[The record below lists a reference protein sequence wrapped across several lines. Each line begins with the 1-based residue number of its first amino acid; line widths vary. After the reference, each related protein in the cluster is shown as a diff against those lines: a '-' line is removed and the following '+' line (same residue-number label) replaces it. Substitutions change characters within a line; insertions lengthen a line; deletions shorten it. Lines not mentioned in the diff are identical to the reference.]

1 MNELKRLVIT
11 VAILFIIAFSALP
24 TLGLQLTPVPI
35 QNAQIEVT
43 GSEGGG
49 MSITGADGI
58 FQITEALAQG
68 TYSVSISAKGYLTKG
83 IDNTA
88 IEANKVNDLGDIVL
102 NASAAIRG
110 TIVDPNGNPV
120 GPAFVFLEK
129 GESVETAVLSDN
141 HGNFVFDTDIR
152 TGTYTLVVSTITG
165 MQVYIEGYSPGT
177 TSSVTATEGSVT
189 DGITVKLGTS
199 GIISGKITDK
209 QGNPIKNL
217 MVIASARGQEGSF
230 ALTDANGAYRMSNN
244 LGTGAYNVSLP
255 SPMGYVWSYT
265 DAIQAQ
271 VQAGQETKDVN
282 FQLDKSVTISGNV
295 VYSDGSPASNASVA
309 AYSQDFKYISTT
321 ESDVSGN
328 FVLGSNLGAGDYSLT
343 ASAGHVFSFHPVN
356 VHVDAGEEVSGIT
369 ITLSGVEVSQAII
382 AGTITDN
389 SGKALVDAEALTT
402 SGVSSPSS
410 AFADENGKYML
421 TVYLPEG

>member
-1 MNELKRLVIT
+1 MNQIKRLEIT
-11 VAILFIIAFSALP
+11 VVVLFVIALSALP
-24 TLGLQLTPVPI
+24 TLGVQSIPVPI

-68 TYSVSISAKGYLTKG
+68 TYSVSINAKGYLTKEMNN
-83 IDNTA
+83 IA

-102 NASAAIRG
+102 NTSAVIRG
-110 TIVDPNGNPV
+110 TIVDSNSNPI

-129 GESVETAVLSDN
+129 GESVESAVLSDD
-141 HGNFVFDTDIR
+141 HGSFVFNTDIR

-177 TSSVTATEGSVT
+177 TSGVTATEGSVT

-217 MVIASARGQEGSF
+217 MVIASSSGQEGSF

-244 LGTGAYNVSLP
+244 LGTGTYNVSLP

-265 DAIQAQ
+265 DAIQAH

-282 FQLDKSVTISGNV
+282 FQLDKSATISGNV
-295 VYSDGSPASNASVA
+295 VYSDGSPAPNASVT

-321 ESDVSGN
+321 ESDISGN
-328 FVLGSNLGAGDYSLT
+328 FLLGSNLGAGDYSLT
-343 ASAGHVFSFHPVN
+343 ANAGHVFSFLPVN
-356 VHVDAGEEVSGIT
+356 CTRRCGSGGERYNH
-369 ITLSGVEVSQAII
+369 
-382 AGTITDN
+382 N
-389 SGKALVDAEALTT
+389 SVGSRSFTGDRRRHY
-402 SGVSSPSS
+402 
-410 AFADENGKYML
+410 NR
-421 TVYLPEG
+421 